1 MENGSDGRLFTPE
14 RVYSHPK
21 TTYSHRDPPTISEPP
36 HPICAHPMSPF
47 SKTMSQNAQNF
58 ARVNPQPPPP
68 VKVVY
73 FLYNTPTV
81 TPQALPEIT
90 TNQLFRLRACPM
102 HLKGGCKHPNTMIP
116 LRPLSVP
123 SAEGARHTLKKHLCV
138 TYTRWAEPV
147 RAQI

>member
-68 VKVVY
+68 VKVAGPL
-73 FLYNTPTV
+73 FFTPTV
-81 TPQALPEIT
+81 FT
-90 TNQLFRLRACPM
+90 
-102 HLKGGCKHPNTMIP
+102 
-116 LRPLSVP
+116 
-123 SAEGARHTLKKHLCV
+123 
-138 TYTRWAEPV
+138 EPYPV
-147 RAQI
+147 IGFFYSQNLWT